1 MIAMKK
7 KTAVAAACVAAFAVG
22 AIALTAPRKAFAQ
35 ELATIGPETY
45 DLEMTVGAGQA
56 FTAELSLDGCYLVTL
71 SGDIGDENTVVTAA
85 YGKNY
90 VTQFTWSNL
99 YTSAVVAGAED
110 KTITFAANSST
121 ALTLYLSVM
130 YLDTEN
136 CEVWEKELVAKP
148 IIIEGLSFV
157 PYIIADAGEY
167 KLTVT
172 NDVEDYLMVIGPTY
186 TIEKTEGTDEA
197 GNVIF
202 TYTFTTPANNSY
214 LLLGNK
220 DFGEDTFDITFQPVV

>member
-130 YLDTEN
+130 YLDTAN
-136 CEVWEKELVAKP
+136 CAVLPVGDVDNKVSVT
-148 IIIEGLSFV
+148 IEGLSFV
-157 PYIIADAGEY
+157 PYTIADAGEY

-186 TIEKTEGTDEA
+186 TIEKTEGGQDGT
-197 GNVIF
+197 F